1 LKASNLN
8 TRISTGS
15 GSITMQASELL
26 QRIKKDSA
34 PQVIDARSGL
44 EFKRGHIPGAIH
56 APVLK
61 ILLKRARLP
70 QNKNSELVITCEH
83 GPRALMAKCLLAT
96 YGYRSATLLEGHM
109 LGWRKAGL
117 PLEK

>member
-1 LKASNLN
+1 MKAL
-8 TRISTGS
+8 
-15 GSITMQASELL
+15 ELT
-26 QRIKKDSA
+26 QRIKSNSA
-34 PQVIDARSGL
+34 PQVMDARSGL

-56 APVLK
+56 APVWK

-70 QNKNSELVITCEH
+70 ENKNSELVITCEH
-83 GPRALMAKCLLAT
+83 GPRAWMAKCLLTT
-96 YGYRSATLLEGHM
+96 YDYRSVTLLEGHM